1 MVSNKKLNPVVTEL
15 FIRGRKRN
23 ISLAFITKSYFAVPK
38 NIRLNSNYYFIM
50 KIQNK
55 RELQQIAYNHSSGID
70 LKDFMN
76 LLKKCTTKPY
86 SFYDT
91 TLASDNYSRF
101 IKNTFLERI

>member
-1 MVSNKKLNPVVTEL
+1 MVSNKKLNPEL

-38 NIRLNSNYYFIM
+38 NIRLNSTYYFIM

-76 LLKKCTTKPY
+76 LLKKCT
-86 SFYDT
+86 
-91 TLASDNYSRF
+91 
-101 IKNTFLERI
+101 KNHIPFMVLPLHQIIIHVS